1 MKRQLVFYGQRIW
14 SFLARLDDDTRDKL
28 EWTLE
33 LIRTLDRIPIKYFK
47 HLEGT
52 DGLFEIRT
60 EWMNQAVRIFC
71 FFDEGTMIIL
81 VHGFIKK
88 KQKTP
93 EKELKIAQSLMQLYY
108 EEKNKK

>member
-1 MKRQLVFYGQRIW
+1 MDESSHSNIL
-14 SFLARLDDDTRDKL
+14 
-28 EWTLE
+28 
-33 LIRTLDRIPIKYFK
+33 
-47 HLEGT
+47 
-52 DGLFEIRT
+52 
-60 EWMNQAVRIFC
+60 

-93 EKELKIAQSLMQLYY
+93 EKELKIAQSLMRLYY